1 MVSPDQL
8 AKKDQL
14 EFVEDQDVKDLL
26 DLQDLKVNQ
35 EKV

>member
-1 MVSPDQL
+1 MVSPDHL